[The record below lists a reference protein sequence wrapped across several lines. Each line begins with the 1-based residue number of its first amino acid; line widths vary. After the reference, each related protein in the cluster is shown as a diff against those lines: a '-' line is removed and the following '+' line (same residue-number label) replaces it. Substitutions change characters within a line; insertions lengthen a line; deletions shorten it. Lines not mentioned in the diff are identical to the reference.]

1 MKKVLLFSAVSMS
14 LGVTAQSITAADTLS
29 DGMSTVYFVMDSSAA
44 TLDAVTGTGVTWNY
58 TSLYGELGVP
68 SNSSVIDN
76 SVPGQFSPAEY
87 HEDLATFASIY
98 YLCSAD
104 STTIYGYE
112 FTVDAYA
119 VEIAYYLDP
128 LKFMT
133 YPASVGTT
141 INDVMSGQVDV
152 NGGTGTGPADGTAVI
167 TVDGSGTLNVG
178 GQSHSNIIRVK
189 LVENISTSITIVP
202 FPADNGTV
210 VRTIYYY
217 YDLANDKQPIFMHA
231 TVDISSTLI
240 NQSFNSVYYSG
251 IPAYVSVAELN
262 DGDFTVYPNP
272 ANDVVTITTD
282 GTADQL
288 TVFNLNGQVI
298 TSFINPQ
305 AIETVNVSELPAGT
319 YLIQVTNEG
328 VVTEEKLVVD

>member
-1 MKKVLLFSAVSMS
+1 
-14 LGVTAQSITAADTLS
+14 
-29 DGMSTVYFVMDSSAA
+29 
-44 TLDAVTGTGVTWNY
+44 
-58 TSLYGELGVP
+58 
-68 SNSSVIDN
+68 
-76 SVPGQFSPAEY
+76 
-87 HEDLATFASIY
+87 
-98 YLCSAD
+98 
-104 STTIYGYE
+104 
-112 FTVDAYA
+112 
-119 VEIAYYLDP
+119 
-128 LKFMT
+128 
-133 YPASVGTT
+133 
-141 INDVMSGQVDV
+141 
-152 NGGTGTGPADGTAVI
+152 
-167 TVDGSGTLNVG
+167 
-178 GQSHSNIIRVK
+178 
-189 LVENISTSITIVP
+189 
-202 FPADNGTV
+202 
-210 VRTIYYY
+210 
-217 YDLANDKQPIFMHA
+217 MHA

-319 YLIQVTNEG
+319 YLIQVTNEC